1 MFLFHCYYIIDRTCI
16 DEKNI
21 PEPSSIMKF
30 YEAAYEHGWD
40 KLEDGTEELI
50 WFLSKVMPAV
60 QKHWKPFRARG
71 NKNAKI
77 AKYYDSVTASDE
89 AFGLFLLKYY
99 ADQQS
104 LSKKPGVK
112 NKHQQGELKVKKEKL
127 SGKKLW
133 DAMLDYD
140 KWYRQF
146 NNLHKVIEPQ
156 RSILARD
163 IEEHCYWEMQNKNK
177 DKQGKTVYYMNT
189 DVLKLAMT
197 ALPMV

>member
-60 QKHWKPFRARG
+60 QKHWKPFQARG
-71 NKNAKI
+71 NKNGNKI
-77 AKYYDSVTASDE
+77 AKYYDTITTSDE

-99 ADQQS
+99 ADIQS
-104 LSKKPGVK
+104 LLKKPGVK
-112 NKHQQGELKVKKEKL
+112 NKQQQGELKVKKEKL
-127 SGKKLW
+127 SGK
-133 DAMLDYD
+133 
-140 KWYRQF
+140 
-146 NNLHKVIEPQ
+146 N
-156 RSILARD
+156 
-163 IEEHCYWEMQNKNK
+163 
-177 DKQGKTVYYMNT
+177 
-189 DVLKLAMT
+189 
-197 ALPMV
+197 